1 MIINTS
7 LQTLTLQQI
16 SCIVKNK
23 RGEHRVILHHYQSNS
38 GKDLIL
44 DYIKSLPDDEQADGF
59 SVLECLENGE
69 MDKIRF
75 KRWEKKV
82 YEVYFYRDNRIFY
95 VVTDGENMY
104 LLHACRKQKNQTEKK
119 DKKLVIKRAKEI
131 GKLLGKTFI

>member
-1 MIINTS
+1 M
-7 LQTLTLQQI
+7 
-16 SCIVKNK
+16 V
-23 RGEHRVILHHYQSNS
+23 LHHYQSGS

-44 DYIKSLPDDEQADGF
+44 EYVKSLPDDEKTDGF
-59 SVLECLENGE
+59 SVLQCLQNDE
-69 MDKIRF
+69 MDKIKF

-95 VVTDGENMY
+95 VIADGTNMY

-119 DKKLVIKRAKEI
+119 DRKIVIKRAREI

>member
-1 MIINTS
+1 M
-7 LQTLTLQQI
+7 
-16 SCIVKNK
+16 V
-23 RGEHRVILHHYQSNS
+23 LHHYQSSS

-44 DYIKSLPDDEQADGF
+44 EYVKSLPDDEKTDGF
-59 SVLECLENGE
+59 SVLQCLQNEE

-82 YEVYFYRDNRIFY
+82 YEVYFYKDNRIFY
-95 VVTDGENMY
+95 VVADGKSMY

-119 DKKLVIKRAKEI
+119 DKKIVIKRAKEI

>member
-1 MIINTS
+1 M
-7 LQTLTLQQI
+7 
-16 SCIVKNK
+16 V
-23 RGEHRVILHHYQSNS
+23 LHHYQSSS

-44 DYIKSLPDDEQADGF
+44 EYVKSLPDDEKTDGF
-59 SVLECLENGE
+59 SVLQCLQNEE

-82 YEVYFYRDNRIFY
+82 YEVYFYKDNRIFY
-95 VVTDGENMY
+95 VVADGENMY

-119 DKKLVIKRAKEI
+119 DKKIVIKRAKEI